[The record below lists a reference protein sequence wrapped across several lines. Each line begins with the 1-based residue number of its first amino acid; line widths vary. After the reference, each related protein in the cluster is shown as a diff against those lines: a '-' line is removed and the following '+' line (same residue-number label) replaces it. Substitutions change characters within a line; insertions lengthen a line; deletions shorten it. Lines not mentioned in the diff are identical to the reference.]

1 MHVHLREYFPCKGFC
16 PHLSQNTRE
25 INSQYPSVND
35 LVQQL
40 LVTKNNMDVIDFTS
54 MPLLIHLALS
64 VASQCQVSR
73 RTHKANAILEH
84 IHHYYIYAQLISMAR
99 ISEIQ

>member
-1 MHVHLREYFPCKGFC
+1 
-16 PHLSQNTRE
+16 
-25 INSQYPSVND
+25 
-35 LVQQL
+35 
-40 LVTKNNMDVIDFTS
+40 

-64 VASQCQVSR
+64 VSQPVSK

-84 IHHYYIYAQLISMAR
+84 IQNYYKYAQLLSMAR

>member
-1 MHVHLREYFPCKGFC
+1 MTGSAV
-16 PHLSQNTRE
+16 
-25 INSQYPSVND
+25 VNYK
-35 LVQQL
+35 QQH
-40 LVTKNNMDVIDFTS
+40 DVIDFTS

-64 VASQCQVSR
+64 VSQPVSR

-84 IHHYYIYAQLISMAR
+84 IHDYYKYAQLISMAR